1 MTLQE
6 ARQALSRI
14 KAKLLPNDTVLTD
27 ADIEAMSDE
36 DLARRYRD
44 AALVGTATDQRRFL
58 AALER
63 RRAAKHP
70 IVLRLREIEREK
82 LSEG

>member
-1 MTLQE
+1 MTTLQE
-6 ARQALSRI
+6 ARQALSRL
-14 KAKLLPNDTVLTD
+14 KAKLMPNDAVLTD
-27 ADIEAMSDE
+27 ADVEAMSDD

-70 IVLRLREIEREK
+70 IVLREIERER
-82 LSEG
+82 LGG